1 MNDSKVVLT
10 TIREGGVTYTITIDW
25 AEVRQMAN
33 RANASKGKKCRDGAL
48 SVQVVKGG
56 AQ

>member
-10 TIREGGVTYTITIDW
+10 TIRDSGVTYTVTIDW

-48 SVQVVKGG
+48 SVRVVEGG
-56 AQ
+56 AR